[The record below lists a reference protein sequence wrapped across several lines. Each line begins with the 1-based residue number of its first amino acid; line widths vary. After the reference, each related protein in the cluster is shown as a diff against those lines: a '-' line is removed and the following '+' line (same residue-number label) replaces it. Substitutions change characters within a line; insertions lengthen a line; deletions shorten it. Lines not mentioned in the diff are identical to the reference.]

1 MTDAVDDIAGEV
13 LALDD
18 LIDYQ
23 DGAVVSRT
31 LIDRESA
38 TLTVFAFD
46 VGERLS
52 EHTAPHEALVQVLD
66 GTVTI
71 TLDGDEHDLVAGES
85 MLMPA
90 EVPHAVD
97 ATERTKLLIT
107 MVR

>member
-1 MTDAVDDIAGEV
+1 VTDAVEDIAGEV
-13 LALDD
+13 LTLEDS
-18 LIDYQ
+18 IDYQ

-46 VGERLS
+46 AGERLS

-71 TLDGDEHDLVAGES
+71 TLDGEEHALANGES